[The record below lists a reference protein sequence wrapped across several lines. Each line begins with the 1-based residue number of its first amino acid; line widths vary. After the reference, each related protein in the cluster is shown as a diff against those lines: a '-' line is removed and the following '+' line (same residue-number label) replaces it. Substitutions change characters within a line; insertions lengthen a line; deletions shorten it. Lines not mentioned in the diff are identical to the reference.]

1 MDGEEKMPHE
11 KIEVT
16 YTNITD
22 INPAEY
28 NPRTI
33 SDDEFTKLKKGL
45 EEFGIVDPLIANKDM
60 TLIGGHQRLKAAKEL
75 GWSEVPVIILDV
87 DKAQEKAL
95 NLALNKLKGE
105 WDYGKLTSLLKELD
119 DLPDFDIELTGFD
132 VIEATEITELM
143 NVDASAILNDGGFG
157 DDPGATDPA
166 KTRGTIFQYSIIFQD
181 EDEQQ
186 IWHQW
191 LKDIKDKHPDLP
203 TISERIIAEITTGQ

>member
-1 MDGEEKMPHE
+1 METR
-11 KIEVT
+11 IEVT
-16 YTNITD
+16 YMGVDD

-33 SDDEFTKLKKGL
+33 SDDEFGKLCKGL

-60 TLIGGHQRLKAAKEL
+60 TLIGGHQRLKAAKHL
-75 GWSEVPVIILDV
+75 GWTQIPVIILDV

-95 NLALNKLKGE
+95 NLALNKLRGE
-105 WDYGKLTSLLKELD
+105 WDYGKLTSLLKEFD
-119 DLPDFDIELTGFD
+119 DIPEFDIELTGFD

-143 NVDASAILNDGGFG
+143 DVDASSILNDDGFG
-157 DDPGATDPA
+157 NDPGATDPA
-166 KTRGTIFQYSIIFQD
+166 KTRGTIFQYNVIFND

-191 LKDIKDKHPDLP
+191 LKDIKEKHPDLP